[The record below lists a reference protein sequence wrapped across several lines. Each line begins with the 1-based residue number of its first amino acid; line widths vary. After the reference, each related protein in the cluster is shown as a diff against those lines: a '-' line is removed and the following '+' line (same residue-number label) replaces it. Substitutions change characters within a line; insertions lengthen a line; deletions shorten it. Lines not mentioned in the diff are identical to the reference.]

1 MLFFFSE
8 IKSALVFS
16 ALVLEV
22 NSKENLNN
30 ASMSISPN
38 YDNDVGNN
46 SGFKEEIK
54 VQNIDF
60 YIYIDEVLG
69 FILV

>member
-1 MLFFFSE
+1 
-8 IKSALVFS
+8 
-16 ALVLEV
+16 
-22 NSKENLNN
+22 
-30 ASMSISPN
+30 MSISPN